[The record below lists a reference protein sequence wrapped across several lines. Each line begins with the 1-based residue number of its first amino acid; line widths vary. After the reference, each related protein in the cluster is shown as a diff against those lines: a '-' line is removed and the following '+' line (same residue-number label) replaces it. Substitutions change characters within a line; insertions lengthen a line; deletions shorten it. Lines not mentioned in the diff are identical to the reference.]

1 MEKTIIAA
9 LLMLISLTSY
19 AQGLMWTAKAGLNM
33 SSMSNVEE
41 SKMHPGFYA
50 GMGAGYVID
59 ETWSVRPSLL
69 FTMKG
74 VKQNY
79 KFPKRNYIILIG
91 AEKRRAHKN
100 VSSGQ

>member
-19 AQGLMWTAKAGLNM
+19 AQGLMWNAKAELNM
-33 SSMSNVEE
+33 SSMSSVEE

-50 GMGAGYVID
+50 GIGAEYAID
-59 ETWSVRPSLL
+59 ENWSVRLSLL

-74 VKQNY
+74 VKQDY
-79 KFPKRNYIILIG
+79 KF
-91 AEKRRAHKN
+91 
-100 VSSGQ
+100 

>member
-9 LLMLISLTSY
+9 LLMLISLISY
-19 AQGLMWTAKAGLNM
+19 AQGLMWTAKAELNM

-50 GMGAGYVID
+50 GIGAGY
-59 ETWSVRPSLL
+59 VRPSLL

-74 VKQNY
+74 VKQDC
-79 KFPKRNYIILIG
+79 KF
-91 AEKRRAHKN
+91 
-100 VSSGQ
+100 

>member
-9 LLMLISLTSY
+9 LLMLISLISY
-19 AQGLMWTAKAGLNM
+19 AQGLMWTAKAELKKAEFDIMYG
-33 SSMSNVEE
+33 
-41 SKMHPGFYA
+41 KMHPGFYA

-74 VKQNY
+74 VKQDY
-79 KFPKRNYIILIG
+79 KF
-91 AEKRRAHKN
+91 
-100 VSSGQ
+100 

>member
-9 LLMLISLTSY
+9 LLMLISLTLY

-33 SSMSNVEE
+33 SSMSSVEE

-50 GMGAGYVID
+50 GIGAEYAID
-59 ETWSVRPSLL
+59 ENWSVRLSLL

-74 VKQNY
+74 VKQDY
-79 KFPKRNYIILIG
+79 KF
-91 AEKRRAHKN
+91 
-100 VSSGQ
+100 

>member
-9 LLMLISLTSY
+9 LLMLISLISY
-19 AQGLMWTAKAGLNM
+19 AQGLMWTAKAELNM

-59 ETWSVRPSLL
+59 ETWSVRPCFLSWLCPYVHSRHKHKLL
-69 FTMKG
+69 PVFVWG
-74 VKQNY
+74 
-79 KFPKRNYIILIG
+79 
-91 AEKRRAHKN
+91 
-100 VSSGQ
+100 

>member
-1 MEKTIIAA
+1 MQYICKCK
-9 LLMLISLTSY
+9 LIESIVTKYGKDNYCSTFN
-19 AQGLMWTAKAGLNM
+19 ADFFNIVCTGFNVDCEGWTQYEQH
-33 SSMSNVEE
+33 SNVEE

-79 KFPKRNYIILIG
+79 KF
-91 AEKRRAHKN
+91 
-100 VSSGQ
+100 

>member
-9 LLMLISLTSY
+9 LLMLISLTLY
-19 AQGLMWTAKAGLNM
+19 AQGLMWTAELNM

-74 VKQNY
+74 VKQDY
-79 KFPKRNYIILIG
+79 KF
-91 AEKRRAHKN
+91 
-100 VSSGQ
+100 

>member
-9 LLMLISLTSY
+9 LLMLISLISY

-50 GMGAGYVID
+50 GIGAEYAID
-59 ETWSVRPSLL
+59 ENWSVRLSLL

-74 VKQNY
+74 VKQDY
-79 KFPKRNYIILIG
+79 KF
-91 AEKRRAHKN
+91 
-100 VSSGQ
+100 

>member
-9 LLMLISLTSY
+9 LLMLISLISY
-19 AQGLMWTAKAGLNM
+19 AQGLMWTAKAELNM

-50 GMGAGYVID
+50 GAGYVID

-74 VKQNY
+74 VKQDY
-79 KFPKRNYIILIG
+79 KF
-91 AEKRRAHKN
+91 
-100 VSSGQ
+100 

>member
-9 LLMLISLTSY
+9 LLMLISLISY

-50 GMGAGYVID
+50 GIGAEYAID
-59 ETWSVRPSLL
+59 ENWSVRLSLL

-79 KFPKRNYIILIG
+79 KF
-91 AEKRRAHKN
+91 
-100 VSSGQ
+100 

>member
-9 LLMLISLTSY
+9 LLMLISLISY
-19 AQGLMWTAKAGLNM
+19 AQGLMWTEMSELNM

-50 GMGAGYVID
+50 GIGAEYAID
-59 ETWSVRPSLL
+59 ENWSVRLSLL

-74 VKQNY
+74 VKQDY
-79 KFPKRNYIILIG
+79 KF
-91 AEKRRAHKN
+91 
-100 VSSGQ
+100 

>member
-9 LLMLISLTSY
+9 LLMLISLTLY

-41 SKMHPGFYA
+41 
-50 GMGAGYVID
+50 
-59 ETWSVRPSLL
+59 TWSVRPSLL

-79 KFPKRNYIILIG
+79 KF
-91 AEKRRAHKN
+91 
-100 VSSGQ
+100 

>member
-9 LLMLISLTSY
+9 LLMLISLTLY

-50 GMGAGYVID
+50 GIGAEYAID
-59 ETWSVRPSLL
+59 ENWSVCLSLL

-74 VKQNY
+74 VKQDY
-79 KFPKRNYIILIG
+79 KF
-91 AEKRRAHKN
+91 
-100 VSSGQ
+100 

>member
-1 MEKTIIAA
+1 MQYICKCKLIESIVTKYGKDNYCSI
-9 LLMLISLTSY
+9 LMLISLTSY
-19 AQGLMWTAKAGLNM
+19 AQGLMWTAKAELNM

-50 GMGAGYVID
+50 GIGAGYVID

-74 VKQNY
+74 VKQDY
-79 KFPKRNYIILIG
+79 KF
-91 AEKRRAHKN
+91 
-100 VSSGQ
+100 

>member
-1 MEKTIIAA
+1 MQYICKCKLIESIVTKYGKDNYCSI
-9 LLMLISLTSY
+9 LMLISLTSY
-19 AQGLMWTAKAGLNM
+19 AQGLMWTAKAELNM

-74 VKQNY
+74 VKQDY
-79 KFPKRNYIILIG
+79 KF
-91 AEKRRAHKN
+91 
-100 VSSGQ
+100 